1 MTTAVL
7 RMATSWTRGRAV
19 ARLALAG
26 ASLALAGMAAANEPA
41 PASGIALVIGNDRY
55 EHIPPLANPVQDARA
70 MAALL
75 RDFGFRVYDGY
86 DLDRQG
92 FEALMR
98 TALLNAD
105 PDEEVLFFFAGHGI
119 QIGQR
124 NYLLP
129 VDARFESVN
138 DLPRFSITL
147 DRVVEVLAAQSSA
160 HVAIIDA
167 CRENPFPAQ
176 MLAVGLDASLF
187 EARDGFGVLPTP
199 LNSLLAFSASPG
211 ALALDGEEGGHSPF
225 TDALLDAARS
235 RPTENLPNLLS
246 DVRQS
251 VFAATA
257 GFQVPWE
264 SSTLVRPFVLQRAS
278 ATVATD
284 VPVAAAPEPEP
295 APEPQ
300 PEQVAEPEPEPQ
312 PEQAAEPTPEPQPE
326 EVAEP
331 APEAAPAEPL
341 ALTVAARFDRRVAV
355 SDPIAEAIG
364 QPLSDVTVLSAPT
377 RGRIDFAPEGEAPA
391 TTRGLVVLNV
401 AQSMQ
406 LRGGQMVF
414 RPSLSEVNTAGSDSL
429 AIQDVFRLAVEEEG
443 RTRTVNVSLELEV
456 DPCDREAGDALDL
469 QGVGFYRWPNEI
481 EPAAA
486 LAACADAVAAR
497 PDVVRFVYQYGRAQ
511 LANRDFE
518 GAHRS
523 FRAAADAG
531 HIRALNALAALLTA
545 PQIDREL
552 VAVPLDPEQ
561 AAQLRERGIAAGD
574 PFAMHSHGLRLLR
587 DGTTRAERERG
598 FELLDRA
605 AEMGHTFS
613 MNELGAQF
621 LREDGDFF
629 QPQRALAYLET
640 SSARNDIY
648 GHHNLGIVAL
658 QGLDGNPPD
667 FDRARDF
674 FERAAA
680 GGHPSSP
687 GSLGRMY
694 ARGQL
699 GGAPDLA
706 AALDWFDEAL
716 VRGDAVSGLNAAEI
730 ALSGAVPGRGPA
742 DGAVRAAKVLEMPT
756 AQGVERAAEQLGRV
770 DDRARD
776 MATQMLLVELGERIA
791 VDGAVGPATRAA
803 LQRQAEAH
811 GVTGPTD
818 TPETRLLLAARA
830 FWAANPLRPDLF

>member
-1 MTTAVL
+1 MNT
-7 RMATSWTRGRAV
+7 AV
-19 ARLALAG
+19 ARVVTRWVRRRAATRVSLTGAALVLAG
-26 ASLALAGMAAANEPA
+26 IASASEPA
-41 PASGIALVIGNDRY
+41 PAGGIALVIGNDRY
-55 EHIPPLANPVQDARA
+55 EHVAPLANPVQDARA

-147 DRVVEVLAAQSSA
+147 DRVVEVLSAQSSA

-225 TDALLDAARS
+225 TDALLTAARNG
-235 RPTENLPNLLS
+235 PTENLPNLLS
-246 DVRQS
+246 EVRQS

-278 ATVATD
+278 ATAVPDAPAAAAPEPGLD
-284 VPVAAAPEPEP
+284 PAPVAEAPPPEAAPEPEP
-295 APEPQ
+295 ER
-300 PEQVAEPEPEPQ
+300 
-312 PEQAAEPTPEPQPE
+312 
-326 EVAEP
+326 VAEP
-331 APEAAPAEPL
+331 APEAVPAAPDEPL

-355 SDPIAEAIG
+355 SDPISTAIG
-364 QPLSDVTVLSAPT
+364 QPLGEVTVLSAPT

-391 TTRGLVVLNV
+391 TTRGLVMVGI

-414 RPSLSEVNTAGSDSL
+414 RPSLSEVNTAGTDAL
-429 AIQDVFRLAVEEEG
+429 VLQDVFRLAVEEEG
-443 RTRTVNVSLELEV
+443 RTRTVNVTLELEV

-545 PQIDREL
+545 PQIDRAL

-561 AAQLRERGIAAGD
+561 AAALRERGIAAGD

-598 FELLDRA
+598 FELMDRA

-667 FDRARDF
+667 FDRAREF

-680 GGHPSSP
+680 GGHPASP

-706 AALDWFDEAL
+706 AAFDWFDEAL
-716 VRGDAVSGLNAAEI
+716 VRGDAVSGMNAAEI
-730 ALSGAVPGRGPA
+730 ALSGAVAGRGPA
-742 DGAVRAAKVLEMPT
+742 DAAALAARVLELPGV
-756 AQGVERAAEQLGRV
+756 QGVERAAEQLGRV

-776 MATQMLLVELGERIA
+776 MATQMLLVALGERIA

-803 LQRQAEAH
+803 LQRQAEAQ

-818 TPETRLLLAARA
+818 TPEARLRLAARA
-830 FWAANPLRPDLF
+830 LWAANPLRPDLF

>member
-1 MTTAVL
+1 M
-7 RMATSWTRGRAV
+7 
-19 ARLALAG
+19 LAG
-26 ASLALAGMAAANEPA
+26 ASLALAAMGASAQPA
-41 PASGIALVIGNDRY
+41 PSGGIALVIGNDRY
-55 EHIPPLANPVQDARA
+55 EFIPSLANPVQDARA
-70 MAALL
+70 MAQLL

-92 FEALMR
+92 FETLMR

-129 VDARFESVN
+129 VDARFDSVN
-138 DLPRFSITL
+138 DLPRYSITL

-225 TDALLDAARS
+225 TEALLDAARN

-246 DVRQS
+246 DVRQN

-278 ATVATD
+278 ALVLAD
-284 VPVAAAPEPEP
+284 APVAAAPEPLAQPVPASEP
-295 APEPQ
+295 SAD
-300 PEQVAEPEPEPQ
+300 
-312 PEQAAEPTPEPQPE
+312 TPEPDPAPGQ
-326 EVAEP
+326 VAEP
-331 APEAAPAEPL
+331 APAPEPGQAAEPVPEATPAAPDEPL

-355 SDPIAEAIG
+355 SDPIAAAIG
-364 QPLSDVTVLSAPT
+364 QPLGDVTVLSAPT
-377 RGRIDFAPEGEAPA
+377 RGRIDVSPEGEAPA
-391 TTRGLVVLNV
+391 TTRGLVALNV

-414 RPSLSEVNTAGSDSL
+414 RPSLSEVNTAGADAL
-429 AIQDVFRLAVEEEG
+429 ALQDVFRLAVEDEG
-443 RTRTVNVSLELEV
+443 RTRTVNVTLELEV

-497 PDVVRFVYQYGRAQ
+497 PEVARFVYQYGRAQ

-531 HIRALNALAALLTA
+531 HIRALNALASLLTA

-561 AAQLRERGIAAGD
+561 AAELRERGIAAGD
-574 PFAMHSHGLRLLR
+574 PFAMHSRGLRLLR

-680 GGHPSSP
+680 GGHPASP

-716 VRGDAVSGLNAAEI
+716 VRGDAVSGMNAAEI
-730 ALSGAVPGRGPA
+730 ALSGAVAGHGPA
-742 DGAVRAAKVLEMPT
+742 DGAVRAAKVLEMPA

-776 MATQMLLVELGERIA
+776 MATQMLLVELGERIS

-803 LQRQAEAH
+803 LQRQAEAQ

-818 TPETRLLLAARA
+818 TSDARLRLAARA